1 MMPPP
6 SPSTP
11 PAQLHRALAHAFEQ
25 FAVSLRPFIAGMHQ
39 AARCVHAS
47 MWRAY
52 RAVGCPH
59 GETEEGLLR
68 WMREHAEREH
78 VRAQAER
85 ETSIAETVALL
96 RARQL

>member
-6 SPSTP
+6 GPSTP
-11 PAQLHRALAHAFEQ
+11 STQLRDLAHAFER
-25 FAVSLRPFIAGMHQ
+25 FAVSLRPAV
-39 AARCVHAS
+39 AAIHRATRCIHAS

-52 RAVGCPH
+52 RASGCPH

-68 WMREHAEREH
+68 WVREHAEREH

-85 ETSIAETVALL
+85 ETSMAETFELL